1 MQHGRAYLD
10 CITREA
16 AERLWMET
24 VSQAGY
30 YKDLPTVNL
39 PVDDSLGRVA
49 ARAVYAEQS
58 VPHYNG
64 AAMDGIAVRS
74 RDTFGVSEM
83 NPRRL
88 KLAEINE
95 SLAEGCAMVVDTGDC
110 LPQSA
115 DAVIM
120 IEDVHID
127 GDEVELMAAAAPWQ
141 HVRVIGEDI
150 VIHELVITEG
160 QLIGAAHVAAMVA
173 AGVERV
179 DVLAKPRVAIIPTG
193 TEIVAT
199 KAELA
204 PGKILDVNSHMLA
217 AAVKE
222 WGGTPVCHAIVADD
236 FPALLSAARKALAD
250 CDMLVMLAGTSA
262 GTEDFTAKVLGELGT
277 VAVHGVAIKPGKPVV
292 LATADGKPVI
302 GLPGYPVSA
311 MLTAELFIRPVL
323 SARQNLP
330 VVAAKTEEAMTVRPL
345 FSQVGVEEFIRVSL
359 GQVGGKTVAAPLG
372 RGAGLISSLTKAQGI
387 MAIEPAADGLAA
399 GTCAKVRLFDNYGS
413 GKNLL
418 AVGSH
423 DLSLELMAI
432 HLKRRGRILTCAN
445 VGSMGGVMAIKNGE
459 CHMAGVHLL
468 DEETGVYNVAAVRRY
483 LQGVPWRLVHLGQR
497 EQGLMVARGNPLAI
511 NTVEDLFRP
520 EVLFVNRQRGAGTR
534 MLLDYRIKQLGL
546 DARGVRGYDR
556 EASTHMAVAAAVAAG
571 AADVGMGIRAA
582 ATALNLEFV
591 SVGFEQYDLL
601 VNFDDESDFELLLE
615 ILQSSAFRAE
625 VEALGGYDLSE
636 AGRIV
641 ASAAEEV

>member
-88 KLAEINE
+88 KLAEMNE

-150 VIHELVITEG
+150 VIHEMVITEG
-160 QLIGAAHVAAMVA
+160 QMIGAAHVAAMVA

-199 KAELA
+199 KGELA

-497 EQGLMVARGNPLAI
+497 EQGLMVARDNPLAI